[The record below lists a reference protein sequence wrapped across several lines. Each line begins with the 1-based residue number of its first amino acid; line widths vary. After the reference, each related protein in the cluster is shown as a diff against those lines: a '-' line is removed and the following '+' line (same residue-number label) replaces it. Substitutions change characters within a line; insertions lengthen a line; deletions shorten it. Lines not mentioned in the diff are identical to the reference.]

1 MFNPEPLDMLNDAY
15 LGLFVVALGGMIW
28 AVYLIVKDPRGVR
41 PPLDAPVTT
50 ETPAEVADSV
60 SVG

>member
-1 MFNPEPLDMLNDAY
+1 MLNDAY

-50 ETPAEVADSV
+50 PETSAETKDSV